1 MAEERSPTDRNDV
14 DASQPSYI
22 IVIPENLAY
31 HIEVKPQE
39 IQEDD
44 YGTEN

>member
-1 MAEERSPTDRNDV
+1 MKLGHLP
-14 DASQPSYI
+14 PYI
-22 IVIPENLAY
+22 IVIPESLAY

-44 YGTEN
+44 YGTENQRRSPGLHR